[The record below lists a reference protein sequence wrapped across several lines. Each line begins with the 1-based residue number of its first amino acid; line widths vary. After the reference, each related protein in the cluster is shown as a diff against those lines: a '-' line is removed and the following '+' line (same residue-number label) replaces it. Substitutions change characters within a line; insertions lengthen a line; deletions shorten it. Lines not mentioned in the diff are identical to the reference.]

1 MTVCLS
7 GLPAPKEF
15 DTVGEPA
22 TLQQRWT
29 IWRSEFELFCA
40 ASGIKEAKQQRALL
54 LHLAGTGTRE
64 IFRSMPD
71 EKKGEDK
78 YYKKAMNSLTEHFQL
93 KKNIP
98 QARQTFLTT
107 TPRPGERINNFVT
120 RLQTLAEH
128 CNYNDEKDNQIR
140 DRTLT
145 FVTRDAGKGGRRGG
159 LAPLALS
166 QGGQG
171 GQKCPFIKYVCLK
184 MT

>member
-1 MTVCLS
+1 MAVCLS

-54 LHLAGTGTRE
+54 LHLAGTGIRE

-78 YYKKAMNSLTEHFQL
+78 DYKKAMDSLTEHFQL
-93 KKNIP
+93 TK
-98 QARQTFLTT
+98 TFHKLAKPSLLPHQDQVSELT
-107 TPRPGERINNFVT
+107 I
-120 RLQTLAEH
+120 L
-128 CNYNDEKDNQIR
+128 
-140 DRTLT
+140 
-145 FVTRDAGKGGRRGG
+145 
-159 LAPLALS
+159 
-166 QGGQG
+166 
-171 GQKCPFIKYVCLK
+171 
-184 MT
+184 

>member
-1 MTVCLS
+1 MAVCLS

-15 DTVGEPA
+15 DTVDEPA

-29 IWRSEFELFCA
+29 IWHSEFELFCA

-54 LHLAGTGTRE
+54 LHLAGTGIRE

-78 YYKKAMNSLTEHFQL
+78 EYEKAMDALTEHFQP

-120 RLQTLAEH
+120 DYKPLLSTATIIMKKII
-128 CNYNDEKDNQIR
+128 N
-140 DRTLT
+140 
-145 FVTRDAGKGGRRGG
+145 FVIV
-159 LAPLALS
+159 P
-166 QGGQG
+166 
-171 GQKCPFIKYVCLK
+171 
-184 MT
+184 

>member
-1 MTVCLS
+1 MAVCLS

-29 IWRSEFELFCA
+29 ICA

-54 LHLAGTGTRE
+54 LHLAGTGIRE

-71 EKKGEDK
+71 EKKEEDK
-78 YYKKAMNSLTEHFQL
+78 DYKKAMDSLTEHFQL

-107 TPRPGERINNFVT
+107 TPRPGERIKI
-120 RLQTLAEH
+120 L
-128 CNYNDEKDNQIR
+128 
-140 DRTLT
+140 
-145 FVTRDAGKGGRRGG
+145 
-159 LAPLALS
+159 
-166 QGGQG
+166 
-171 GQKCPFIKYVCLK
+171 
-184 MT
+184 